1 MADLDAKKMMADLE
15 KKIATSNNPV
25 ATFDASTK
33 SRNTD
38 SFDTKL
44 KRQKA
49 GITDPKTGKYTGMFD
64 KIATSKNLERMGK
77 VARASTYGKIALG
90 VVGAGLAAKE
100 YLKSKMKKKESPDDE
115 MNEKPE
121 SKRGGGMMKYS
132 KGSMVVSRGNKL
144 ARSKPTKMC

>member
-25 ATFDASTK
+25 ATFDAATK

-121 SKRGGGMMKYS
+121 SKMGGGMMKYN
-132 KGSMVVSRGNKL
+132 KGSMVVARGNKL

>member
-49 GITDPKTGKYTGMFD
+49 GISDPKTGKYTGMFD

-77 VARASTYGKIALG
+77 VDRKS
-90 VVGAGLAAKE
+90 VV
-100 YLKSKMKKKESPDDE
+100 
-115 MNEKPE
+115 
-121 SKRGGGMMKYS
+121 
-132 KGSMVVSRGNKL
+132 
-144 ARSKPTKMC
+144 